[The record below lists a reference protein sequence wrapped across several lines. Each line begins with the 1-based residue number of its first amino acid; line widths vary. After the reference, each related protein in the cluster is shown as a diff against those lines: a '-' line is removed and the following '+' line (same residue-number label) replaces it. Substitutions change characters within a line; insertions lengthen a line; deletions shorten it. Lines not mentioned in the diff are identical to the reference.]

1 MNRFRN
7 NPFYISQA
15 SRKNPDEESEKANGD
30 TKPVIY
36 QKEIPKN
43 DTTN

>member
-7 NPFYISQA
+7 NPFYITQA
-15 SRKNPDEESEKANGD
+15 SRKNPDEEAEKANGD

-36 QKEIPKN
+36 KKEIPKN
-43 DTTN
+43 EVN